1 MTLLPQVSRRS
12 ERWRRGPEVSIRMA
26 MKDINP
32 TEEVL
37 GEFPGYEAGVGR
49 MECWIERYRELFQ
62 ASREEGKAE
71 GGGTHPSVRLNDK
84 TLGLR
89 VDGTFQN
96 LCAAVPSEMC
106 VRVFPVCEYIVHD
119 LVVERSVWEICPS
132 KDMRRET
139 LLPGL
144 PNPTWNNRW
153 APIHLRSCYTRA
165 WYILPNWC
173 RSC

>member
-1 MTLLPQVSRRS
+1 MVT
-12 ERWRRGPEVSIRMA
+12 
-26 MKDINP
+26 KDANS

-49 MECWIERYRELFQ
+49 MECWVECSRELFQ
-62 ASREEGKAE
+62 ESREEEKVE
-71 GGGTHPSVRLNDK
+71 GGATHPSVRLNDK

-106 VRVFPVCEYIVHD
+106 VRVFPVREYIVHD
-119 LVVERSVWEICPS
+119 LVVEGSVRDIRPS

-139 LLPGL
+139 LVLRV
-144 PNPTWNNRW
+144 PNPT
-153 APIHLRSCYTRA
+153 
-165 WYILPNWC
+165 
-173 RSC
+173 